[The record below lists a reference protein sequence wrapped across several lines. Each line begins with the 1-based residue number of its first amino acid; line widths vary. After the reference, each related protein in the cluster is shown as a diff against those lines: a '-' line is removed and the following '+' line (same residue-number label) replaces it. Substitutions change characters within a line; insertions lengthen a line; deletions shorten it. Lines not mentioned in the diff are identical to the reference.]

1 MGISR
6 SLIHGAFE
14 VVNKAFPARVAHAH
28 CDIPCGIYD
37 PHMAQ
42 LAALTVVRM
51 NQLIQNL
58 PVPAMD
64 ASPQDRNTYV
74 AQLSRYT
81 KVKEE
86 HSELCK
92 HELRIIWGDYFRPEH
107 VEQYPDLHNLF
118 FQAMKL
124 ASRNRQAIDMEAAQ
138 SLLSHV
144 QDIAEIFWKTKNAA
158 IRRQASLQT
167 AGGELVYPVPQQ

>member
-6 SLIHGAFE
+6 SLMHCAFKA
-14 VVNKAFPARVAHAH
+14 VNKAFPARVAHAH

-58 PVPAMD
+58 QTPAAD
-64 ASPQDRNTYV
+64 ASPHDRNTYV

-107 VEQYPDLHNLF
+107 LQQYPDLHNLF

-124 ASRNRQAIDMEAAQ
+124 ASRNRQEINMEAAQ
-138 SLLSHV
+138 ELLSHV
-144 QDIAEIFWKTKNAA
+144 QNIAEIFWKTKNATV
-158 IRRQASLQT
+158 RRQASLQT

>member
-1 MGISR
+1 MGMTR
-6 SLIHGAFE
+6 SLLHGAF
-14 VVNKAFPARVAHAH
+14 KAVHRVFPARPAYAH

-58 PVPAMD
+58 ETPAAD
-64 ASPQDRNTYV
+64 ASPEQRNTYV

-86 HSELCK
+86 HAELCK

-107 VEQYPDLHNLF
+107 LEQYPDLHNLF

-138 SLLSHV
+138 GLLSQV
-144 QDIAEIFWKTKNAA
+144 QSIAEVFWKTKNAGVK
-158 IRRQASLQT
+158 RQASLQT